1 MKISVFYD
9 HITQAKGQTNR
20 SLDDL
25 LGEIKKDGIDGVEI
39 NYSQIVRDKSNILSA
54 LGKAGLQISCIY
66 ESYDWGN
73 DNNME
78 QARKQIC
85 LAKETGASK
94 ILVIPG
100 FLPEKEAALLN
111 NCSKSYEETVSFMEK
126 NESVQN
132 MKQALTELTDYASQT
147 GVFVT
152 LEDFDKETAPFSRM
166 CQLKWFMENVPGLRY
181 TFDTGNFAYSD
192 ENVVAAYDLLSDKIV
207 HVHCKDRGIQG
218 EPKGEFHRGMKVCAV
233 GQGYIPIKELVRKI
247 EAKGYDGFFAIEHFD
262 APDQMAYI
270 KESAAY
276 LRQERESGKV

>member
-9 HITQAKGQTNR
+9 HITQAMEQANR

-39 NYSQIVRDKSNILSA
+39 NYSQFARDKSNILSA

-73 DNNME
+73 DSNIE
-78 QARKQIC
+78 QAKKQVC
-85 LAKETGASK
+85 LAKENGVSN

-100 FLPEKEAALLN
+100 FLTEQEAALLN
-111 NCSKSYEETVSFMEK
+111 NCSKSYEETASFMEK
-126 NESVQN
+126 SESIQN
-132 MKQALTELTDYASQT
+132 MKRALTELTDYAAQT

-152 LEDFDKETAPFSRM
+152 LEDFDQETAPFSQM
-166 CQLKWFMENVPGLRY
+166 NQLKWFMENVPELRY
-181 TFDTGNFAYSD
+181 TLDTGNFAYSD
-192 ENVVAAYDLLSDKIV
+192 ENVEAAYELLSDKIV

-218 EPKGEFHRGMKVCAV
+218 EPKGKFHRGMRVCAV

-247 EAKGYDGFFAIEHFD
+247 EAKGYGGFFAIEHFD

-276 LRQERESGKV
+276 LRQE